1 MAASNPHAY
10 KQKLGKVRRI
20 LVESLDVQVEHLP
33 IERYG
38 PNLHV
43 VGIEKAVKM
52 IMSEF
57 GYSEPKSRAE
67 RKGEKS

>member
-20 LVESLDVQVEHLP
+20 LVESLDIEVEHLP

-38 PNLHV
+38 PNLRI

-57 GYSEPKSRAE
+57 GYSEPGSRAE
-67 RKGEKS
+67 REGE